1 MSFDELWRCEAVS
14 IAAKEQ
20 LELSGEINLD
30 ILFSRAKEIYNKGY
44 ESNIHNWKSFW
55 IGGKQ
60 EEEKPA
66 KKVKKKKAK
75 KGFKIC
81 PECGEQVPE
90 SWTKHTYK
98 KDGKKCGYDF
108 GG

>member
-1 MSFDELWRCEAVS
+1 MRKKILTILILLYVS
-14 IAAKEQ
+14 ISFISSQEVKIETANNNKE
-20 LELSGEINLD
+20 
-30 ILFSRAKEIYNKGY
+30 
-44 ESNIHNWKSFW
+44 
-55 IGGKQ
+55 
-60 EEEKPA
+60 
-66 KKVKKKKAK
+66 KKKAK

-108 GG
+108 GGW